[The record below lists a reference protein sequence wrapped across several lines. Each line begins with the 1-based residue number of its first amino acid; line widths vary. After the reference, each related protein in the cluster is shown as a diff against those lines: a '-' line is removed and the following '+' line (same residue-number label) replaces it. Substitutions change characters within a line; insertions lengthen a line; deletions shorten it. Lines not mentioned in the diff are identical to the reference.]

1 MKKVL
6 LGTFADGKLFPRKEI
21 RSIYEHFGCDKIFVF
36 QLNEDGAVKKY
47 LVTFNV
53 SQEDKNKK
61 LSGFKEKC
69 PNTILLQRNK
79 AYNVLYTINSLN
91 ELVRRQSGTRDEKF
105 KVDWT
110 DYKNCLVI
118 LDNKSKIKT
127 LFAELSDIIETKEIE
142 GELKL

>member
-6 LGTFADGKLFPRKEI
+6 LGTFADSKLFPRKEI
-21 RSIYEHFGCDKIFVF
+21 RSVYEHFQCDKIFVF

-47 LVTFNV
+47 LVTFNI
-53 SQEDKNKK
+53 STDDKDQK
-61 LSGFKEKC
+61 LSSFKEKY

-79 AYNVLYTINSLN
+79 HYNVLYTINSLN
-91 ELVRRQSGTRDEKF
+91 ELVRRQSGTRSDKF
-105 KVDWT
+105 KVDWSN
-110 DYKNCLVI
+110 YKNCLVI
-118 LDNKSKIKT
+118 LDNKSRIKS